1 MLSFILN
8 FSSPD
13 GELQLQSS
21 RLQPLSSLTTYVATY
36 RTQSESLLSLIQLN
50 RSHEESVHEGSHY
63 CTVLVLPPPTP
74 ALEGLDSS
82 YLVSP
87 SSLGADGLDGSGVD
101 SIDGDEFILGDAFVI
116 SYVTTTSISWVLG
129 LIAGVQGPGTSLP
142 SALGL
147 RTSTAALILS
157 LFPWVFPMIQGD
169 GVGHLLPRILCSVS
183 I

>member
-82 YLVSP
+82 YPVSP

-101 SIDGDEFILGDAFVI
+101 SIDGDEFIFGDAFVI
-116 SYVTTTSISWVLG
+116 SYVTTITISWVLG

-157 LFPWVFPMIQGD
+157 LFPWVFLMIQGD